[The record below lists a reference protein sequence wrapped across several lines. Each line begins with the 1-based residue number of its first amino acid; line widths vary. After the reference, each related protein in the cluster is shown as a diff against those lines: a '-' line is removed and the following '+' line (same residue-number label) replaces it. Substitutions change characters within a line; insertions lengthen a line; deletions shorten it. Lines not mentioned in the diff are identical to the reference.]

1 MKLLTKMAWRNI
13 WRNRRRSVLTVLAVV
28 FASFLSIAMRG
39 MQVGTYAVNIQNIV
53 RMFSGALQV
62 QREGYQ
68 ANPTLELNFAF
79 DESLRRRLAEDPRI
93 ESFTPRVYA
102 EGLAAFK
109 EASLG
114 VSIVGI
120 DVRTEPGVTT
130 LLNRISEG
138 SLPASEDSSSVVLG
152 QGLARNLRIGVGQD
166 VVLLAQGVDG
176 TLGNMR
182 YRVSGLIKTGSPEM
196 DRALVMMPLK
206 EAQELLAMGGK
217 VHAVAKSLHNIQEIP
232 ATVTGLRT
240 SLSGSRLSVLTWD
253 EVLPDMRQSIQLDN
267 ISGLLFLGILVLIV
281 GFGILN
287 TILMSVTERFREFG
301 VSLAMGMSSA
311 RLVTVVLLEAMF
323 IAAVG
328 LMLGNILAYCL
339 NAYIVAH
346 PIYLGEDLDVMM
358 REFGWLP
365 AMYSTVRF
373 HVFFN
378 SSLAIL
384 GATVVSCLYPAYR
397 VWKLEPVEGMRHV

>member
-1 MKLLTKMAWRNI
+1 
-13 WRNRRRSVLTVLAVV
+13 
-28 FASFLSIAMRG
+28 
-39 MQVGTYAVNIQNIV
+39 
-53 RMFSGALQV
+53 
-62 QREGYQ
+62 
-68 ANPTLELNFAF
+68 
-79 DESLRRRLAEDPRI
+79 
-93 ESFTPRVYA
+93 
-102 EGLAAFK
+102 
-109 EASLG
+109 
-114 VSIVGI
+114 
-120 DVRTEPGVTT
+120 
-130 LLNRISEG
+130 
-138 SLPASEDSSSVVLG
+138 
-152 QGLARNLRIGVGQD
+152 
-166 VVLLAQGVDG
+166 
-176 TLGNMR
+176 
-182 YRVSGLIKTGSPEM
+182 
-196 DRALVMMPLK
+196 
-206 EAQELLAMGGK
+206 
-217 VHAVAKSLHNIQEIP
+217 
-232 ATVTGLRT
+232 
-240 SLSGSRLSVLTWD
+240 
-253 EVLPDMRQSIQLDN
+253 MRQSIQLDN

>member
-1 MKLLTKMAWRNI
+1 MKLLAKMAWRNI

-217 VHAVAKSLHNIQEIP
+217 VHAVAMSLHNIQEIP